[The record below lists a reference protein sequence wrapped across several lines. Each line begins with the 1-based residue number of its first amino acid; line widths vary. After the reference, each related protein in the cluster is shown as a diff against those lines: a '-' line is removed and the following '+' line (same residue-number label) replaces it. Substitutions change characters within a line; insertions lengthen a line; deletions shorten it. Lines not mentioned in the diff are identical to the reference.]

1 MFPHDAKLRNLQSLS
16 ITSEWEPGD
25 FMRCSVAIPWSQIRH
40 LTLSDVY
47 VPSHLLFSVLKQ
59 SLRLESCKIKPLN
72 HWNLPP
78 GPFHNIT
85 LPNLQSFELSI
96 YNHSLGVEYMQRF
109 IIPSV
114 NILQLSLRNVDTLVY
129 SRVIEQSGGMPRLHT
144 LKVDALWAGWTS
156 RRWDFTETTAA
167 SGIYNHLEGFG

>member
-1 MFPHDAKLRNLQSLS
+1 MIVLPKQLLEHLEELNIDKLSVMFPHDAKLRNLQSLS

-59 SLRLESCKIKPLN
+59 SLRLEYCKIKPLN

-85 LPNLQSFELSI
+85 LSNLQSFELSI

-129 SRVIEQSGGMPRLHT
+129 SRVIEQPGGMPRLHT
-144 LKVDALWAGWTS
+144 LKVDAL
-156 RRWDFTETTAA
+156 
-167 SGIYNHLEGFG
+167 